1 MNNSLHIQ
9 SLKTCF
15 LTLKLHFV
23 KLILIAS
30 FYNEFDEND
39 KGEKRMLLAYIIKYQ
54 LSDNVHMHIYI
65 HTSFFKIADI

>member
-1 MNNSLHIQ
+1 MNNILDIQ
-9 SLKTCF
+9 SLKKCF

-30 FYNEFDEND
+30 FYNKFDEND

-54 LSDNVHMHIYI
+54 LSDNVHMHIFIYI
-65 HTSFFKIADI
+65 HTHPF